1 MTVVSCKKI
10 QNFCFTSP
18 KVLYSCQSRSNNF
31 FWKTNQWTI
40 LIFLKKFNAI
50 LKSCQN
56 RKMCTLS
63 RSYKRATKSQ
73 VINSSFFTLT
83 GRPGQAAG
91 RFYMQVRSQPWLCP
105 PLRSNLTFPS
115 FADAISFFCLCNP
128 IWLAHYS
135 KLQPVKIKQF
145 FGTGIGYA
153 KVKKKTKTRKFLTA
167 K

>member
-1 MTVVSCKKI
+1 MTPVFIRRFFKI

-83 GRPGQAAG
+83 GRTILIFLKKFNAILKSCQNRKMCTLSRSYKRATKSQVINSSFFTLTGRPGQY
-91 RFYMQVRSQPWLCP
+91 FQSPKVRQPGALHA
-105 PLRSNLTFPS
+105 SSVIALTLS
-115 FADAISFFCLCNP
+115 FST
-128 IWLAHYS
+128 
-135 KLQPVKIKQF
+135 Q
-145 FGTGIGYA
+145 
-153 KVKKKTKTRKFLTA
+153 
-167 K
+167 